1 MRKRL
6 PFLGLSSFL
15 ITLSLLL
22 GPNLLASDSKT
33 KNLRLEAE
41 RTILQK
47 LSLNDGVFYG
57 NFGMIQ
63 NGNFNLMSPATVEYT
78 AEDLDYC
85 LPTISFTVEPMT
97 RVVFAGIDNPSS
109 ATSTDAYEDFT
120 AIEGEVTQG
129 ETYPIALEGYT
140 GGNFTNYFTVW
151 VDWNQD
157 GTFESS
163 EMTEVGSISGS
174 TGTDGQQA
182 TSDIIVPVDATLG
195 TTRMR
200 VIKNYNTS
208 PTNPC
213 GTYSYGQIEDYTIN
227 VNPMNDCSGTPDAGT
242 AAVTPTEA
250 NPGAEYTVSADG
262 YTIAAGLSFQW
273 QSNTDGAG
281 WVNEGEA
288 TEIYGDFTATA
299 PLEVGTEVEWR
310 LLVTCTHSGE
320 TTESTTATFTTV
332 LEYCTPT
339 YTYSEDYL
347 NAVSTEGA
355 VEDISYTN
363 SVGGVHSDQTSL
375 IIKTYPGQVFDL
387 NTAYVGGGQTI
398 GAWVDWNENGTF
410 GVDNPD
416 ERIALSNGSSP
427 QSFTVTIPGDIE
439 PGDYIFRVRGSWGNH
454 VSDGDNFACN
464 NKSYGSSIDVTLRV
478 EALDDCTGTPTGG
491 EATVNPIEG
500 VAGSTYTVSATDFS
514 IGSGM
519 IYQWQSNTNGAGW
532 VDEGDVMSNYENFT
546 AVATGEPEDT
556 IEWRLLVT
564 CTHSGETSESTT
576 ASFTIALYCIPEG
589 INPGRYINNFSTTGA
604 TQNISNMGTG
614 FSTGGYANFTDT
626 HTVEQAAG
634 EDVEFEVDIVGG
646 TAGFRIW
653 VDWNQDGEFD
663 TTEEVAWHSNSFES
677 THSGSFTVPADALE
691 GETRMRIVSHWS
703 SNTGNVD
710 PCATGFNSGEFE
722 DYKFIVTEN
731 DGGTDPEP
739 TEYCEPELDCT
750 DGDII
755 TNVTFQEISNDTTC
769 SPDGYGDYTDM
780 VASVDAGSTY
790 PISVT
795 VGDGWLYESV
805 SVWIDFDNSGTFDE
819 NEFYFIGTG
828 SDEVL
833 TGDIA
838 IPADVEEGN
847 YRMRVRVAAVGS
859 ALSTWDMSC
868 DETQT
873 YGETEDYTVQVSNDG
888 TTEPEPED
896 PCDEKVIMECGVEY
910 TADLVPNAGQW
921 ANYTGVTWTYNGSEQ
936 VFEFTA
942 DMTGD
947 YEFILDQGAADADF
961 MVMDACSNTANNLI
975 GGYWTGE
982 VNQTLFLT
990 EGQTIYIIADL
1001 FSSSTPSTVSIQVN
1015 CPTEPFEL
1023 TCEDNFVASNNLENG
1038 SFFGG
1043 TNNQHLAI
1051 DVHVG
1056 DEGFTVY
1063 GMDLNIF
1070 TDGNTELDFYFTVYE
1085 DDGGLPGAV
1094 FNDNGYGQVISN
1106 EYLGDAFGYDVYNF
1120 VVKFD
1125 SSIDLEAN
1133 TTYWIEVE
1141 STGVAW
1147 ESTSEGVL
1155 GATAAFKHDGTG
1167 GAWSLATNEM
1177 VYSLVC
1183 EQLGVS
1189 DLSSFDFAYYPNPV
1203 RDVLNITSQKAVQSV
1218 EVYNLTGQKVI
1229 NESKVNQGQIDVSKL
1244 SAGTYV
1250 FRVTLEGGQVET
1262 FKIIKR

>member
-1 MRKRL
+1 M
-6 PFLGLSSFL
+6 P
-15 ITLSLLL
+15 
-22 GPNLLASDSKT
+22 DC
-33 KNLRLEAE
+33 
-41 RTILQK
+41 
-47 LSLNDGVFYG
+47 DGAPDAGAVS
-57 NFGMIQ
+57 I
-63 NGNFNLMSPATVEYT
+63 SPATAEVGATYT
-78 AEDLDYC
+78 VSASNYNIEKNITYQWQSNTDGAGWVDEGSTTSIYENFTAVVVGEAGDIIEWRLLVTC
-85 LPTISFTVEPMT
+85 THSGETSESTTASFTIAPYCIPEGT
-97 RVVFAGIDNPSS
+97 NSGRYINDFSTTEGIDNISNLAS
-109 ATSTDAYEDFT
+109 GFSDGGYGDFTSTHLVSQKQGSSVDFSSSIIGGT
-120 AIEGEVTQG
+120 AG
-129 ETYPIALEGYT
+129 
-140 GGNFTNYFTVW
+140 FRVW

-157 GTFESS
+157 GEF
-163 EMTEVGSISGS
+163 
-174 TGTDGQQA
+174 
-182 TSDIIVPVDATLG
+182 DATEEVAYSSSGYSASHNGSFDVPTDALLG
-195 TTRMR
+195 ETRMR
-200 VIKNYNTS
+200 IVSHYLSSTGDTS
-208 PTNPC
+208 PCATGFTN
-213 GTYSYGQIEDYTIN
+213 GEFEDYAFE
-227 VNPMNDCSGTPDAGT
+227 VLPMDDCSGTPDAGT

-288 TEIYGDFTATA
+288 TEIYADFTATS
-299 PLEVGTEVEWR
+299 PLEVGTEVEWK

-339 YTYSEDYL
+339 YGTSSGDYL

-387 NTAYVGGGQTI
+387 NTAYTGGGQTI
-398 GAWVDWNENGTF
+398 GAWIDWNENGTF

-427 QSFTVTIPGDIE
+427 QSFVVTIPGDIE

-491 EATVNPIEG
+491 EVTVNPIEG

-519 IYQWQSNTNGAGW
+519 TYQWQSNTNGAGW

-663 TTEEVAWHSNSFES
+663 TTEEVVWHSNSFEN
-677 THSGSFTVPADALE
+677 TQSGSFTVPADALE

-750 DGDII
+750 DGDMI

-847 YRMRVRVAAVGS
+847 YRMRVR
-859 ALSTWDMSC
+859 
-868 DETQT
+868 E
-873 YGETEDYTVQVSNDG
+873 
-888 TTEPEPED
+888 
-896 PCDEKVIMECGVEY
+896 
-910 TADLVPNAGQW
+910 
-921 ANYTGVTWTYNGSEQ
+921 
-936 VFEFTA
+936 
-942 DMTGD
+942 
-947 YEFILDQGAADADF
+947 
-961 MVMDACSNTANNLI
+961 I
-975 GGYWTGE
+975 G
-982 VNQTLFLT
+982 
-990 EGQTIYIIADL
+990 
-1001 FSSSTPSTVSIQVN
+1001 
-1015 CPTEPFEL
+1015 
-1023 TCEDNFVASNNLENG
+1023 
-1038 SFFGG
+1038 
-1043 TNNQHLAI
+1043 
-1051 DVHVG
+1051 
-1056 DEGFTVY
+1056 
-1063 GMDLNIF
+1063 
-1070 TDGNTELDFYFTVYE
+1070 
-1085 DDGGLPGAV
+1085 
-1094 FNDNGYGQVISN
+1094 
-1106 EYLGDAFGYDVYNF
+1106 
-1120 VVKFD
+1120 
-1125 SSIDLEAN
+1125 
-1133 TTYWIEVE
+1133 
-1141 STGVAW
+1141 
-1147 ESTSEGVL
+1147 
-1155 GATAAFKHDGTG
+1155 
-1167 GAWSLATNEM
+1167 
-1177 VYSLVC
+1177 
-1183 EQLGVS
+1183 
-1189 DLSSFDFAYYPNPV
+1189 
-1203 RDVLNITSQKAVQSV
+1203 R
-1218 EVYNLTGQKVI
+1218 
-1229 NESKVNQGQIDVSKL
+1229 
-1244 SAGTYV
+1244 
-1250 FRVTLEGGQVET
+1250 
-1262 FKIIKR
+1262 